1 MGPVWV
7 QGRGVG
13 VGPDS
18 FGELMVFVNSDPHY
32 LILGETQV
40 VPICCQ
46 RQQVALKNSLLAVT

>member
-18 FGELMVFVNSDPHY
+18 FEELMVFVNSDLHF
-32 LILGETQV
+32 LFLGETQ

-46 RQQVALKNSLLAVT
+46 RQPVALENSLLAVT